1 MDLGLKDKVAL
12 VTGSTSGIGKAI
24 AEGLA
29 AEGAKVAITG
39 KDQAKAKA
47 TAKAIGGE
55 EVGFA
60 ADVTSAGSV
69 QTLVDDVVAKFG
81 TIHVLV
87 NVAGGVTKFCSF
99 DDATDDDWLKD
110 FELNVMSAVRV
121 TRAVLPHM
129 RRQRWGRIVN
139 IASEDGIQPYPD
151 VPSYATGK
159 AAILA
164 LTKSLSKLCAKDGIL
179 VNTVSPAFVMT
190 PLVKRML
197 AERAKKEG
205 VGFDEAKDKFLAEQ
219 RPHIELKRPGEPHE
233 IAAAVAF
240 LASEQASFILGENL
254 RVDGGSVPSIG
265 A

>member
-12 VTGSTSGIGKAI
+12 VTGSTSGIGKAV
-24 AEGLA
+24 AEALA
-29 AEGAKVAITG
+29 AEGANVAVTG
-39 KDQAKAKA
+39 QEMAKAKEA
-47 TAKAIGGE
+47 AMAIGKQAAP
-55 EVGFA
+55 FA
-60 ADVTSAGSV
+60 ADLTDAGSV
-69 QTLVDDVVAKFG
+69 QTLVNDVVARFG
-81 TIHVLV
+81 TVHVLV
-87 NVAGGVTKFCSF
+87 NVAGGVAKFGSF
-99 DDATDDDWLKD
+99 DDASDDDWQKD
-110 FELNVMSAVRV
+110 FDLNVMSAVRV

-129 RRQRWGRIVN
+129 RRLRWGRIVN
-139 IASEDGIQPYPD
+139 IASEDGIQPYPE

-159 AAILA
+159 AALLA

-197 AERAKKEG
+197 DEKAKADG
-205 VGFDEAKDKFLAEQ
+205 SSFDEAKDKFLAEK

-240 LASEQASFILGENL
+240 LVSEKASFILGENL
-254 RVDGGSVPSIG
+254 RVDGGSVPTIG